1 MDLQFEGFNVI
12 RIFFIYILQHW
23 EGEEDKKMKWEGFF
37 LGSCNWVSVGFFI
50 YFFSC
55 DVGWFF
61 FFLGAWGSFFFFFW
75 VDRSKSS
82 FCFIEH
88 VFCFFCFFFFK
99 EHLFF

>member
-61 FFLGAWGSFFFFFW
+61 FFLGAWGSFFFFL